1 MKKLGVLAVVAM
13 LAVSCN
19 SKPGVNH
26 GVLPVEHESYTAEDV
41 HHAGGHGEHEAAHE
55 EAHET
60 AHEAVDSTAAHTE
73 EVNDTVKAHK

>member
-41 HHAGGHGEHEAAHE
+41 HHAGGHGEHESSHE
-55 EAHET
+55 EATHEV
-60 AHEAVDSTAAHTE
+60 ADSTATHHTE